1 MHDVTRCK
9 WLLRQQEGRPVGAPV
24 RDADELGYTL
34 EPLLVEITHGTVAK
48 ELPRREQSSLRVHL
62 AAACVGGRSC

>member
-1 MHDVTRCK
+1 MRDITHCK
-9 WLLRQQEGRPVGAPV
+9 WLLRQRASRPVGAPV

-48 ELPRREQSSLRVHL
+48 ELPHYEQSGMHVHL
-62 AAACVGGRSC
+62 AAARVGW